1 MQKTLKIDGMMCQH
15 CVNHVTKALSCVEG
29 VVSVDVNLKKKIAVV
44 TLEKDVL
51 NDDLSAVV
59 VEAGYTVKKIS

>member
-1 MQKTLKIDGMMCQH
+1 M
-15 CVNHVTKALSCVEG
+15 EG